1 MIIDWHWEG
10 MTMKMRRGDGLHA
23 LTPAGGL
30 AGGLAATP
38 GGMECLQPPSMQK
51 MVTHLWSTAPPFV
64 CNVISVRSMLAREG
78 PIGRLGTEAGQPTQQ
93 AAWGGWST
101 ARKAAP

>member
-23 LTPAGGL
+23 LTPAGGPPRGL

-38 GGMECLQPPSMQK
+38 GGMEWFAGACSVPPSMQK
-51 MVTHLWSTAPPFV
+51 MVTHLWRVYGLCRGAKGDKKKDATTAGLEPAIP
-64 CNVISVRSMLAREG
+64 
-78 PIGRLGTEAGQPTQQ
+78 GTGN
-93 AAWGGWST
+93 
-101 ARKAAP
+101 RCLIH